1 MLRRPG
7 PALPLLLLLAAPQPT
22 SGGAS
27 GRTLVPVDP
36 RRPADSARVDSV
48 FAPFTVP
55 GSPGCALGVI
65 RNGTLSYARGYGLA
79 SVELGVPISPR
90 TVFDIGSV
98 SKQFTA
104 MAVVLLAEEG
114 KLSLDDEIQKFL
126 PEIPRYAKPVTIR
139 HLLHHTS
146 GLRDYIDLLEWS
158 GVEEEAVTD
167 DRDALA
173 VLVRQKAPNFEAGAE
188 FLYSNTGF
196 FLLSVLV
203 ERVSGKSLA
212 DFAAERI
219 FRPLGMTH
227 TRYVDRHDLI
237 VPGKAASYSKNPAGG
252 FRLALAN
259 WEQTGD
265 GAVNTS
271 IEDLVEWDRNF
282 SSGKVGGQAALRELQ
297 TTGVLNDGKPI
308 TYALGL
314 VVDRYRGART
324 VVHGGSWAGF
334 RAQLTR
340 FPELGTSVIV
350 LCNLAESRPGA
361 LASKVADIVLGDRL
375 TGPVPPVSRPDEP
388 ARAAAVERPADLA
401 GTYRSEELLADWRI
415 AVRGDSVLA
424 RAGLGREFALRPVGR
439 DTFAV
444 PGGGVGMV
452 REGDRVTGLRIS
464 SRGVR
469 GLLLTRSGTR
479 P

>member
-196 FLLSVLV
+196 FLLSVIV
-203 ERVSGKSLA
+203 ERVSGKPLRA
-212 DFAAERI
+212 FAAERI
-219 FRPLGMTH
+219 FLPLGMTH
-227 TRYVDRHDLI
+227 TRYVDRHDFI
-237 VPGKAASYSKNPAGG
+237 VPGKAGSYAKDPAGG

-265 GAVNTS
+265 GAVNTTV
-271 IEDLVEWDRNF
+271 EDLLLWDRNF
-282 SSGKVGGQAALRELQ
+282 TSGKVGGQAALRELL

-314 VVDRYRGART
+314 VVDQYRGARR
-324 VVHGGSWAGF
+324 VAHGGSWAGF
-334 RAQLTR
+334 RAQLSR
-340 FPELGTSVIV
+340 FPDLHTSVIV
-350 LCNLAESRPGA
+350 LCNLAESGPGG

-375 TGPVPPVSRPDEP
+375 AAPGPPASPPGEP
-388 ARAAAVERPADLA
+388 VRGALSASPADLA
-401 GTYRSEELLADWRI
+401 GAYRSDELLAEWRI
-415 AVRGDSVLA
+415 VVRGDSVLA
-424 RAGLGREFALRPVGR
+424 RAGLGHEAPLRPVARDSFALAGGR
-439 DTFAV
+439 VTFT
-444 PGGGVGMV
+444 
-452 REGDRVTGLRIS
+452 READRVTGLRIS

-469 GLLLTRSGTR
+469 SLFLTRAAGT